1 MERAGRLSLSS
12 HEGFFAGEPYF
23 LNLRLLFTKKAL
35 FGYNPLME
43 KDRLEH
49 FRTLLNGKL
58 EELLS
63 GAGKAV
69 VGMSESK
76 EENFPDPTDRASL
89 ETERNFLLRV
99 KDRER
104 RLISKVQEAIV
115 RIDDGTFGVCELCG
129 EDISE
134 KRLEAR
140 PVTTSC
146 IECKKEEEE
155 QEKARN
161 A

>member
-1 MERAGRLSLSS
+1 
-12 HEGFFAGEPYF
+12 
-23 LNLRLLFTKKAL
+23 
-35 FGYNPLME
+35 ME
-43 KDRLEH
+43 KARLEH

-129 EDISE
+129 EEISE

>member
-1 MERAGRLSLSS
+1 
-12 HEGFFAGEPYF
+12 
-23 LNLRLLFTKKAL
+23 
-35 FGYNPLME
+35 ME
-43 KDRLEH
+43 KDRAEH
-49 FRTLLNGKL
+49 YRTLLNGKL

-69 VGMSESK
+69 SGMSEK

-89 ETERNFLLRV
+89 ETDRNFLLRV

-104 RLISKVQEAIV
+104 KLITKIKEALK
-115 RIDDGTFGVCELCG
+115 RIDDGSYGVCELCG
-129 EDISE
+129 EEISE

-140 PVTTSC
+140 PVTTCC

-155 QEKARN
+155 LERSRN
-161 A
+161 AQS

>member
-1 MERAGRLSLSS
+1 MD
-12 HEGFFAGEPYF
+12 
-23 LNLRLLFTKKAL
+23 
-35 FGYNPLME
+35 

-49 FRTLLNGKL
+49 FRALLNGKL

-63 GAGKAV
+63 GAEKAV
-69 VGMSESK
+69 SGMSGSK
-76 EENFPDPTDRASL
+76 EENFPDPTDRATH
-89 ETERNFLLRV
+89 ETDRNFLLRV

-104 RLISKVQEAIV
+104 KLISKVQEAIK
-115 RIDDGTFGVCELCG
+115 RIDDGTYGICEICG
-129 EDISE
+129 EEISQ
-134 KRLEAR
+134 KRLEVR

-155 QEKARN
+155 QEKTRN

>member
-1 MERAGRLSLSS
+1 
-12 HEGFFAGEPYF
+12 
-23 LNLRLLFTKKAL
+23 
-35 FGYNPLME
+35 ME

-49 FRTLLNGKL
+49 FKVLLNGKL

-63 GAGKAV
+63 GADKAV
-69 VGMSESK
+69 SGMSEK

-89 ETERNFLLRV
+89 ETDRNFLLRV

-104 RLISKVQEAIV
+104 KLISKINEALE
-115 RIDDGTFGVCELCG
+115 RIDDGSYGVCELCG

-140 PVTTSC
+140 PVTTCC

-155 QEKARN
+155 TEKAKSN
-161 A
+161 KTL